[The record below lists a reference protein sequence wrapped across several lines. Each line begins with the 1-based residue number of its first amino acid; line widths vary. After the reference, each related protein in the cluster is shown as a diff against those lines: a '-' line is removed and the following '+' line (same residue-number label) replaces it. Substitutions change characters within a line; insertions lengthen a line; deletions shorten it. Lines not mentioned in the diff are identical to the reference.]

1 MLSMLSS
8 LTHQPDRPNDL
19 ASSMGFVSHE
29 HPNIP
34 EVQEAIKRVLAASK
48 AAGKYAGMVR
58 QFHLALLDSLTICAV
73 LLDR

>member
-1 MLSMLSS
+1 
-8 LTHQPDRPNDL
+8 
-19 ASSMGFVSHE
+19 MGFVSHE